1 MKIYTYNTITY
12 EEDERI
18 NNPVAYTHNGKG
30 NRKCQHVRIFQ
41 ENQVRHFL
49 EIFGLSGIND
59 EQISLSI
66 LWNLPRRQYNETKM
80 WVCLSGFTYNNNDF
94 RPKNFVISD
103 NIVTE
108 ESQKIAKG
116 IIDLLNT
123 WDDIEVS
130 YPKDMK

>member
-1 MKIYTYNTITY
+1 MKIHTYDTMTY

-18 NNPVAYTHNGKG
+18 NNSVAYAHNGKG
-30 NRKCQHVRIFQ
+30 NRKCQHIRIFQ
-41 ENQVRHFL
+41 ENQVKYFL
-49 EIFGLSGIND
+49 EKFGLSGIND

-66 LWNLPRRQYNETKM
+66 LWNLPRKQYNETKM

-103 NIVTE
+103 NIVKE
-108 ESQKIAKG
+108 ESQEIAKE

-123 WDDIEVS
+123 WDGIEVS
-130 YPKDMK
+130 YPEDII